1 MEALTAFITNPSAI
15 SLIFI
20 LLVIVIL
27 YIAAKKGIISYN
39 AHGVKFGDSDDRI
52 LIRNQ
57 IEYIQAACEGQFRKI
72 RPYCESDDQAKY
84 IISKV
89 EDVFQACAIY
99 NYITDE
105 ECYVRAKKNLVLMT
119 IQKRVNNDHFF
130 TPEFRSCCDKFTE
143 DLIKDLYHMKTVM
156 KG

>member
-1 MEALTAFITNPSAI
+1 MEALTALAGNGIW
-15 SLIFI
+15 SLVA
-20 LLVIVIL
+20 VIVIIVIVL
-27 YIAAKKGIISYN
+27 IAIKRGLIGFKG
-39 AHGVKFGDSDDRI
+39 HGLQVGDSDDRI

-105 ECYVRAKKNLVLMT
+105 ECYIRAKKNLVLMT
-119 IQKRVNNDHFF
+119 IQKRVSNNHFF
-130 TPEFRSCCDKFTE
+130 TPEFRSCCDRFTE
-143 DLIKDLYHMKTVM
+143 DLIKDLYHMKRVM